1 MNVRRLSES
10 DAAQFRAL
18 RLSALLDTPEAFV
31 TSHVEEAELPL
42 AAFEARL
49 VERPGHAV
57 FGAFDGGTLVGI
69 AGLSRENLLQTRH
82 KGHVWG
88 MYVAAAARGHGVAR
102 SLLDAALTHARTTP
116 GVAKVTLSVDSANV
130 AAIALYE
137 SLGFVVFAREADA
150 VRLDGQSRDDLQM
163 HLRFGAPGGNHP

>member
-1 MNVRRLSES
+1 MNIRRLSAS
-10 DAAQFRAL
+10 DAASFRAL

-31 TSHVEEAELPL
+31 ASHVEEKDQPRSWFEQRL
-42 AAFEARL
+42 AQRE
-49 VERPGHAV
+49 GHAV
-57 FGAFDGGTLVGI
+57 FGVFDGEALVAM
-69 AGLSRENLLQTRH
+69 AGLSRERRLQLAH
-82 KGHVWG
+82 KANVWG
-88 MYVAAAARGHGVAR
+88 MYVAPLARGRGLAR
-102 SLLDAALTHARTTP
+102 ALLQAALAHARATP

-163 HLRFGAPGGNHP
+163 HLRFETAP

>member
-1 MNVRRLSES
+1 MRL
-10 DAAQFRAL
+10 A
-18 RLSALLDTPEAFV
+18 ALLDTPEAFV
-31 TSHVEEAELPL
+31 SSHVEEKDLPP

-57 FGAFDGGTLVGI
+57 FGAFDGDTLVGI
-69 AGLSRENLLQTRH
+69 AGLARETLLQIAH
-82 KGHVWG
+82 KVHIWG
-88 MYVAAAARGHGVAR
+88 MYVAERRARPRRGAR
-102 SLLDAALTHARTTP
+102 RCSTRRWRFARATP

-150 VRLDGQSRDDLQM
+150 IRLDGQSRDDLQM
-163 HLRFGAPGGNHP
+163 HLRFDAP